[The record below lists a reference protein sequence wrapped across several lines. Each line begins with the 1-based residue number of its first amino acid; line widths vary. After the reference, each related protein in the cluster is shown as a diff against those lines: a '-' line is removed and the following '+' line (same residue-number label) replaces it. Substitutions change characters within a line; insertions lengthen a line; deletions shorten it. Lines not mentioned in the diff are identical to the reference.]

1 MTWAPLLL
9 ADPSPCLRWLVL
21 TQLLARGEDDP
32 EVRGVGRL
40 ARGRSP
46 GDEPDCGPG

>member
-21 TQLLARGEDDP
+21 TQLLARPEDDL
-32 EVRGVGRL
+32 R
-40 ARGRSP
+40 
-46 GDEPDCGPG
+46 GPGVACLA